1 MRTPPH
7 WHEDWREP
15 RKVFELHCGYI
26 LNSTI
31 SRTEIEGF
39 GYNRNDL
46 ISVRFVSVW
55 AQSIYLKESNRASQK
70 RPPSSWNQIICFLR
84 AISLPSLGNV
94 FLYCGG
100 QVVDFSALWVKIWAL
115 RFPAWLND
123 FLHWAQEWGF
133 SPVCV
138 SMCFLRVPASPKD
151 LLHAAHLCSFS
162 PVWITKCLFKS

>member
-1 MRTPPH
+1 MSLDFKFHHFP
-7 WHEDWREP
+7 
-15 RKVFELHCGYI
+15 
-26 LNSTI
+26 
-31 SRTEIEGF
+31 
-39 GYNRNDL
+39 NRNRNV
-46 ISVRFVSVW
+46 SVITETIRFRFGPNRYQFVSVW
-55 AQSIYLKESNRASQK
+55 AQSIYIKEPNRASQK
-70 RPPSSWNQIICFLR
+70 RPPSSLNQIICWTIVFLR
-84 AISLPSLGNV
+84 AISLFDFVKLLIPLLSLGNV

-151 LLHAAHLCSFS
+151 LLHAAHLCGFS

>member
-1 MRTPPH
+1 MLSKAIYSSIPIPNIILYKLCIVCIVTLLSERKCFQMR
-7 WHEDWREP
+7 
-15 RKVFELHCGYI
+15 
-26 LNSTI
+26 S
-31 SRTEIEGF
+31 
-39 GYNRNDL
+39 NRYQ
-46 ISVRFVSVW
+46 IVSVW
-55 AQSIYLKESNRASQK
+55 TQSIYVKESNRASQK
-70 RPPSSWNQIICFLR
+70 RPPSSRNQIICFLR

-151 LLHAAHLCSFS
+151 LLHAAHLCGFS

>member
-1 MRTPPH
+1 MSLDFKFHHFP
-7 WHEDWREP
+7 
-15 RKVFELHCGYI
+15 
-26 LNSTI
+26 
-31 SRTEIEGF
+31 
-39 GYNRNDL
+39 NRNRNV
-46 ISVRFVSVW
+46 SVITETIRFRFGPNRYQFFSVW
-55 AQSIYLKESNRASQK
+55 AQSIYIKAPNRASQK
-70 RPPSSWNQIICFLR
+70 RPPSSLNQIICWTIVFCVLSVCSILWNYWSHCFLW
-84 AISLPSLGNV
+84 AMF

-151 LLHAAHLCSFS
+151 LLHAAHLCGFS